1 MRTYVSKRVCPDE
14 KERLMV
20 RDVIRTASNTILRV
34 GELRNM
40 KWKDNVAIERVFDE
54 DENEINL
61 VTINVRPEIS
71 KTGTGR
77 RVPGRGGEYIER
89 VRARA
94 VHPDPDDYVFCAI
107 GTKTKPRAMFRYN
120 HWETLMN
127 TINISD
133 YKTRKLTWYSLRH
146 FGITCRI
153 CAKVQ
158 LSDIAKLAGT
168 SLAHVENMYGH

>member
-89 VRARA
+89 VRAR
-94 VHPDPDDYVFCAI
+94 VVCTEPDDYVFCA
-107 GTKTKPRAMFRYN
+107 
-120 HWETLMN
+120 
-127 TINISD
+127 
-133 YKTRKLTWYSLRH
+133 
-146 FGITCRI
+146 
-153 CAKVQ
+153 KVQ
-158 LSDIAKLAGT
+158 LSAIAKLAGT
-168 SLAHVENMYGH
+168 GLAHVENTYGHYDDAMLLGASMKNSIIGSQGIIHPKSLSLKNPAFAGFPMRALSHYLA